1 VGAKR
6 PPAPLQ
12 LGKATA
18 KLVEGGAVDA
28 VKLSWRMQKGSS
40 RPDDVWVRW
49 SNDGGETWRA
59 LTVGQTGSGTEIA
72 LDQLPAGQVRFQ
84 ILAHDGFSTA
94 SSTTE
99 AIELPAKAPAVTI
112 LYPTTDDVVYAERHL
127 HLWGAATSFSGAQ
140 IPDESF
146 TWLIDGHE
154 VGHGRDLWVE
164 SPEPGSHEVRLAVSD
179 EAGSRSATSNPH
191 LRPAPTSGTESPG
204 DAD

>member
-1 VGAKR
+1 MR
-6 PPAPLQ
+6 
-12 LGKATA
+12 
-18 KLVEGGAVDA
+18 
-28 VKLSWRMQKGSS
+28 S
-40 RPDDVWVRW
+40 
-49 SNDGGETWRA
+49 
-59 LTVGQTGSGTEIA
+59 
-72 LDQLPAGQVRFQ
+72 Q

-146 TWLIDGHE
+146 TRLIDGHE

-179 EAGSRSATSNPH
+179 EAGLAVGDVQSAPASRADVGH
-191 LRPAPTSGTESPG
+191 GESRG
-204 DAD
+204 RRLEAHFVW